1 MVCELKWPWQIIDA
15 SRWSA
20 LGRED
25 QACMSSYTL
34 VPSRQYEFT
43 ITCTTI
49 VDIYLYVVCKCVHIY
64 NTYIL
69 STNNKVLNHHPTLNI
84 ESAA

>member
-20 LGRED
+20 LSRED

-34 VPSRQYEFT
+34 VPSRQ
-43 ITCTTI
+43 
-49 VDIYLYVVCKCVHIY
+49 
-64 NTYIL
+64 
-69 STNNKVLNHHPTLNI
+69 
-84 ESAA
+84 